1 MKSKNANTTK
11 ILLLGVIVAV
21 VSLLSSLNGS
31 GFVAG
36 EGALTGAAVGQ
47 KDDAMRVEAK
57 LQLEKLATS
66 KKLAKEIDQNFT
78 AGGNTMVN

>member
-1 MKSKNANTTK
+1 
-11 ILLLGVIVAV
+11 
-21 VSLLSSLNGS
+21 
-31 GFVAG
+31 
-36 EGALTGAAVGQ
+36 
-47 KDDAMRVEAK
+47 MRVEAK